1 MGPSNTHNSLGAF
14 LANTYTDLE
23 LKSESVGYSLWS
35 GRVGTDRFAV
45 HCLAEWS
52 LEREQRERIL
62 DTYHDLSRA
71 NLCALPALHGCGCF
85 ESHLL
90 LVEEW
95 VAGTLWSG
103 AVVSRLTA
111 LQCTVELCDVLAE
124 LHEMDLAHGGVNP
137 SNLLIE
143 DDRGRLRLL
152 NTLSWSRLEEPD
164 RDSDLRNAL
173 NLLRYYLSDE
183 EQTELAGLTSARD
196 ISRHLS
202 KYLTQVTPGRLQSQF
217 IGRDRPLARLT
228 QLQARGGLVRLE
240 APAGGGKTRLL
251 EEWSRTQS
259 AEVLWGKVEREA
271 VPTPFLAFREPLLRL
286 EALLAENKE
295 LTFRLRR
302 ELNLR
307 FPILDSMG
315 GTDYLQRSSAVWL
328 ARLFSLVHL
337 HIPLVLVLED
347 VHWAD
352 DFTQKF
358 LEFWNSERR
367 EMLVVASYRG
377 EEVGPDILRIKSPL
391 IRLSPLTSVQATRVL
406 RSVHPSASQTL
417 LESALRRAE
426 GNPFLLLQFVRSGS
440 TRGDFQQARLS
451 GLPKKLQK
459 ALAAAAVLGN
469 RFQPALLET
478 CRDERVDF
486 EPAVSEGLLQSD
498 GEEYRFT
505 HDRIREACLTL
516 IDRREAA
523 ALQLT
528 VARELTRSE
537 DADPFVISYRFF
549 VGGEPEQGLPYSL
562 KAAEQARAKDDLT
575 TAAFYFRAALA
586 GLGPSSEQRPKILYE
601 LGDCLRLTGRYEE
614 SEKCFEEAE
623 YGTVDSLARARI
635 KHALGDVYF
644 KQDQLEKAREA
655 IVSGLKLLGERTPV
669 WVTGAFAAE
678 ALRLV
683 FRTCT
688 RRVGSR
694 RNRERDLMKAR
705 LYNRLA
711 YIDWFLKGTVASVW
725 AHFCELNLAELYGE
739 SPELAKAQAN
749 HAMAMSA
756 LPWWS
761 RSLEYGRRAVL
772 TAQNLKDKWTEGQV
786 GHFCGAALLGAGRLQ
801 EARKVLLRSQ
811 KLLEETGDR
820 WEENGVRYHLAR
832 VYYRLGALDKATEI
846 SAETQR
852 IGVEI
857 QDRLAAGDN
866 LNIWALARHGSFPL
880 ERVEQEKAYS
890 SPDLMRT
897 CELLSAEGLWY
908 LRRGHYHKSVK
919 LFKKAIE
926 LYRKNGVQN
935 LYSAPIP
942 CWLTTA
948 QRLLSQKFQG
958 ELREKHLAEA
968 AATCKI
974 ALAQARKYPTNLPH
988 ALREDGL
995 LSLLRGRLEHA
1006 RRAFNDSALFAAEND
1021 LGFESKVTR
1030 AVVNHFH
1037 WLLGAD
1043 RSQDVEPG
1051 VEYLWLLG
1059 ESAGEFG
1066 TREHLEQLL
1075 DSANRISTSLSVETA
1090 LHNLCLGSEQT
1101 LRVARSCTI
1110 VEVDREGKTYPLAGG
1125 CQVDPPPFPF
1135 EDEDWTARLIPG
1147 LDYSTYLLI
1156 HHPGNTFSE
1165 QSSLL
1170 TDFLISVTCA
1180 VLDRA
1185 RRTASAYVLSRDL
1198 EESSSRLDLEASRL
1212 SRAREQLLLSER
1224 LAVTGRLATGLLHD
1238 LRNLTLTMTSSAEV
1252 LLIDCQ
1258 PGQEKHAEIVDI
1270 LESGRK
1276 ANQILTRLN
1285 GLARGDVMGSQPVDL
1300 AQRISGLGGLFRSLC
1315 GPTVE
1320 LQFELEKTPT
1330 VQIDPMACDRILLNL
1345 VVNARDAVGP
1355 GGRVSVATS
1364 GVEVGPDG
1372 LVLYPNIVPPGSYAK
1387 VSVADNGAGISP
1399 ENLPRIFELHFTTKG
1414 TSGTGV
1420 GLASVMELVKTN
1432 EGYLTVN
1439 SGPTG
1444 TIFEIYFRTTTR
1456 I

>member
-14 LANTYTDLE
+14 LAHTYTDLE
-23 LKSESVGYSLWS
+23 LKNESVGYSLWS
-35 GRVGTDRFAV
+35 GRVGENRFAV

-62 DTYHDLSRA
+62 DTYHDLSGA
-71 NLCALPALHGCGCF
+71 KLCALPALQSCSSF
-85 ESHLL
+85 ESHVL

-95 VAGTLWSG
+95 VVGTLWSG

-124 LHEMDLAHGGVNP
+124 LHEMDIAHGGVNP
-137 SNLLIE
+137 RNLLVE
-143 DDRGRLRLL
+143 DETGRLRLL
-152 NTLSWSRLEEPD
+152 NTLCWSRLEEPRKED
-164 RDSDLRNAL
+164 DLRDAL
-173 NLLRYYLSDE
+173 TLLKFHLSDE
-183 EQTELAGLTSARD
+183 EQLELAGLTSARD

-217 IGRDRPLARLT
+217 VGRDRSLARLT
-228 QLQARGGLVRLE
+228 QLQARGGLLRLE

-251 EEWSRTQS
+251 EEWSRTQN
-259 AEVLWGKVEREA
+259 AEILWGKVEKEA

-286 EALLAENKE
+286 EALLAENRE
-295 LTFRLRR
+295 LTLRLRQ
-302 ELNLR
+302 ELNLKL
-307 FPILDSMG
+307 PILDSMG
-315 GTDYLQRSSAVWL
+315 GNDYLQRSSAVWL
-328 ARLFSLVHL
+328 ARLFTLVHF

-352 DFTQKF
+352 DFTRKF
-358 LEFWNSERR
+358 LELWNSERR
-367 EMLVVASYRG
+367 DMLIVASYRG
-377 EEVGPDILRIKSPL
+377 EEVGGDMLRLKSPL
-391 IRLSPLTSVQATRVL
+391 IRLSPLSSREATRVL
-406 RSVHPSASQTL
+406 RSVHPTASQTL

-426 GNPFLLLQFVRSGS
+426 GNPFLLLQFLRSGS
-440 TRGDFQQARLS
+440 TKGDFHQARLS
-451 GLPKKLQK
+451 GLPEKLQK

-469 RFQPALLET
+469 RFQPELLEA
-478 CRDERVDF
+478 CRAERVDF
-486 EPAVSEGLLQSD
+486 EPAVTEGLLQSED
-498 GEEYRFT
+498 GEYRFT
-505 HDRIREACLTL
+505 HDRIREACLAL
-516 IDRREAA
+516 IDRRDAA
-523 ALQLT
+523 SLQLT
-528 VARELTRSE
+528 VARELTRSAN
-537 DADPFVISYRFF
+537 ADPFVISYRFY
-549 VGGEPEQGLPYSL
+549 VGGEPAQGLPYSL
-562 KAAEQARAKDDLT
+562 KAAEQAKAKDDLT

-586 GLGPSSEQRPKILYE
+586 GLGPKSEQRPKILYD

-623 YGTVDSLARARI
+623 EATGDSLAKAKI

-655 IVSGLKLLGERTPV
+655 IVSGLKLLGDRTPI

-678 ALRLV
+678 AARLV

-688 RRVGSR
+688 RRVGSPGQ
-694 RNRERDLMKAR
+694 RERDLMKAR

-761 RSLEYGRRAVL
+761 RALEYGRQAVL
-772 TAQNLKDKWTEGQV
+772 TAQNLNDKWTEGQV

-880 ERVEQEKAYS
+880 ERVEEEKAYS

-908 LRRGHYHKSVK
+908 LRRGQYDKAVK
-919 LFKKAIE
+919 LFKKAMD
-926 LYRKNGVQN
+926 LYRKKGVQN
-935 LYSAPIP
+935 LYAAPIP

-958 ELREKHLAEA
+958 ELREKYLAQA
-968 AATCKI
+968 TATCKI

-995 LSLLRGRLEHA
+995 LSLLRGKLDHA
-1006 RRAFNDSALFAAEND
+1006 RRSFNESALFAAEND

-1037 WLLGAD
+1037 WLLGTS
-1043 RSQDVEPG
+1043 RSLDVEPG

-1075 DSANRISTSLSVETA
+1075 DSANRISTCLSVETA
-1090 LHNLCLGSEQT
+1090 LHNLCLGSERT

-1110 VEVDREGKTYPLAGG
+1110 VEVDREGGMHQLSGD
-1125 CQVDPPPFPF
+1125 CQAEPPPFPF
-1135 EDEDWTARLIPG
+1135 EDEDWTGRLIPG

-1156 HHPGNTFSE
+1156 YHPGNVFSE
-1165 QSSLL
+1165 QSALL

-1185 RRTASAYVLSRDL
+1185 RRTASTYVLSRDL
-1198 EESSSRLDLEASRL
+1198 EESSSRLDREASRL

-1224 LAVTGRLATGLLHD
+1224 LAITGRLATGLLHD
-1238 LRNLTLTMTSSAEV
+1238 LRNLTLTMTGSAEV
-1252 LLIDCQ
+1252 LLIDSD

-1285 GLARGDVMGSQPVDL
+1285 GLARGDVMGSQSVNL
-1300 AQRISGLGGLFRSLC
+1300 ARRIGGLGGLFRSLC

-1320 LQFELEKTPT
+1320 LQFDLEETPV
-1330 VQIDPMACDRILLNL
+1330 VQLDPMAVDRILLNL

-1355 GGRVSVATS
+1355 GGKVSVAT
-1364 GVEVGPDG
+1364 GEAQVGPNG
-1372 LVLYPNIVPPGSYAK
+1372 LILYPNTVPPGDYAT
-1387 VSVADNGAGISP
+1387 VSVADNGRGISP
-1399 ENLPRIFELHFTTKG
+1399 DNLPRIFELHFTTKG

-1432 EGYLTVN
+1432 EGYLTVK

-1444 TIFEIYFRTTTR
+1444 TVFEIYFRTATR